1 MALVKKL
8 PIQYTLKLTF
18 ADSGVSQFVKMYHTQ
33 VEQYFKARKMGI
45 PTDENEIV
53 FIILSD
59 EDTIIF
65 VDSRS
70 TVIGIK

>member
-1 MALVKKL
+1 MALVKRL
-8 PIQYTLKLTF
+8 LIQYTLKLTF
-18 ADSGVSQFVKMYHTQ
+18 ADSGVLQFVTMYHMQ

-53 FIILSD
+53 FTIHSD

-65 VDSRS
+65 GDSKS

>member
-1 MALVKKL
+1 MH
-8 PIQYTLKLTF
+8 
-18 ADSGVSQFVKMYHTQ
+18 HTQ
-33 VEQYFKARKMGI
+33 VEQYVKARKMGI

-53 FIILSD
+53 FTILSD

-70 TVIGIK
+70 TIIGIK